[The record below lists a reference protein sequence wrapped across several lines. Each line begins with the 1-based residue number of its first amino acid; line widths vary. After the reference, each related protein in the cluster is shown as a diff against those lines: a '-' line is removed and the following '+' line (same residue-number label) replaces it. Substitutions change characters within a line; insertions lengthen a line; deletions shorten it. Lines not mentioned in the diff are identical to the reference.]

1 MLNKVLAIGQNCVN
15 YVNGFDRTH
24 WLWLSV
30 AVLIIGFI
38 CMRGFGS
45 RTNY

>member
-1 MLNKVLAIGQNCVN
+1 MLDYAFRLQRAFASAVN
-15 YVNGFDRTH
+15 SLDSTQWFWVTVVVCAVGFM
-24 WLWLSV
+24 
-30 AVLIIGFI
+30 

>member
-1 MLNKVLAIGQNCVN
+1 MLD
-15 YVNGFDRTH
+15 YVFRCQRAFTG
-24 WLWLSV
+24 
-30 AVLIIGFI
+30 AVTDLDSTQWFWVTVVVCAVGFI